1 MPGRSSR
8 LAWSEDV
15 NGEEWL
21 MPLGVKEINSYSL
34 LMFTTQGITP
44 CDSALQQ
51 LASVV
56 FTDSVT
62 LLGF

>member
-1 MPGRSSR
+1 
-8 LAWSEDV
+8 
-15 NGEEWL
+15 
-21 MPLGVKEINSYSL
+21 MPLRVKEINSYSL
-34 LMFTTQGITP
+34 LMFTTQGITS

-56 FTDSVT
+56 FTDSMT